1 MRVTVK
7 RYYGLIATLLPALLL
22 MTACFRGGH
31 GAVGALE
38 AQDSVI
44 TAAKLLSMQRNKDY
58 TLVTVADPWK
68 GGVLHRY
75 VLESCPIRY
84 VKWDMNRALTDVY
97 SAALPAE
104 RQGEVLHR
112 YVLVPR
118 DSVLPDN
125 LPEGTVVRTPVQ
137 RALVYSSVHTSLLG
151 ELGALD
157 AVRGVVD
164 SQYFIDSTIVKG
176 VAEGTI
182 ADCGNSM
189 NPTVEKVIDMQPD
202 AILLS
207 PYQDASY
214 GQIATLDIPIIECAD
229 YLEYDPLGRAEWMKF
244 YGELVGR
251 QAEADSLYNVVTN
264 DYNQVREAAAGAK
277 SRPTVVTEMV
287 ISGVWNVPGGQSY
300 MARIISDAGGDY
312 LWADDENTGSLALD
326 FNQVLAKA
334 QNADYWFIKWTNIN
348 SLKDLQGAY
357 DLNKEMAAFQNKRVY
372 VCDTDKT
379 RFFDR
384 IPFHPDVLLR
394 EFAAIM
400 HPGLFLD
407 YKQQMYHHID

>member
-1 MRVTVK
+1 MK
-7 RYYGLIATLLPALLL
+7 RTALFLLLLPALLL
-22 MTACFRGGH
+22 MQSCFRGADHAGS
-31 GAVGALE
+31 AINTDDNQV
-38 AQDSVI
+38 VN
-44 TAAKLLSMQRNKDY
+44 AKLLTMQREAHY

-75 VLESCPIRY
+75 VL
-84 VKWDMNRALTDVY
+84 
-97 SAALPAE
+97 
-104 RQGEVLHR
+104 
-112 YVLVPR
+112 VPS
-118 DSVLPDN
+118 DSVLPEN
-125 LPEGTVVRTPVQ
+125 LPEGTVVRTPVKC
-137 RALVYSSVHTSLLG
+137 ALVYSSVHTSLMN
-151 ELGALD
+151 ELHAME

-164 SQYFIDSTIVKG
+164 KQYFIDSTIVEG
-176 VAEGTI
+176 VKSGKI

-214 GQIATLDIPIIECAD
+214 GQIANLDIPIIECAD

-244 YGELVGR
+244 YGELVGKR
-251 QAEADSLYNVVTN
+251 QEADSLYNTVVEA
-264 DYNQVREAAAGAK
+264 YNEMKSKAAGAE

-287 ISGVWNVPGGQSY
+287 ISGVWNVPGGESY
-300 MARIISDAGGDY
+300 MARILADAGGQY
-312 LWADDENTGSLALD
+312 LWADDKNTGSLALD
-326 FNQVLAKA
+326 FNQVLAVA

-357 DLNKEMAAFQNKRVY
+357 DLNKEMAAFKNKRVY

-384 IPFHPDVLLR
+384 IPFHPEVLLH
-394 EFAAIM
+394 EFASIL
-400 HPGLFLD
+400 HPELFPD
-407 YKQQMYHHID
+407 AEPQMYHHID

>member
-1 MRVTVK
+1 MITMTVK
-7 RYYGLIATLLPALLL
+7 RINIAIYLLPLLL
-22 MTACFRGGH
+22 LASCYRGGNH
-31 GAVGALE
+31 NGTDVAVDDNVVTHAR
-38 AQDSVI
+38 
-44 TAAKLLSMQRNKDY
+44 LLTMQRQSGY
-58 TLVTVADPWK
+58 TIATVADPWK

-75 VLESCPIRY
+75 I
-84 VKWDMNRALTDVY
+84 
-97 SAALPAE
+97 
-104 RQGEVLHR
+104 
-112 YVLVPR
+112 LVPR
-118 DSVLPDN
+118 DSVIPDD

-151 ELGALD
+151 ELGAID
-157 AVRGVVD
+157 VVRGVVD
-164 SQYFIDSTIVKG
+164 KQYFIDKVITDG
-176 VAEGTI
+176 VASGTI

-214 GQIATLDIPIIECAD
+214 GQIASLGIPIIECAD

-244 YGELVGR
+244 YGELVGKC
-251 QAEADSLYNVVTN
+251 QEADSLYESVATAYN
-264 DYNQVREAAAGAK
+264 DMKEKAAGAK
-277 SRPTVVTEMV
+277 NHPTVVTEMV

-300 MARIISDAGGDY
+300 MARIINDAGGVY
-312 LWADDENTGSLALD
+312 LWAKDGNTGSLALD
-326 FNQVLAKA
+326 FDQVLAVA

-348 SLKDLQGAY
+348 SLKDLQGAF
-357 DLNKEMAAFQNKRVY
+357 DLNKEMAAFKNKRVY

-394 EFAAIM
+394 EFSAIM
-400 HPGLFLD
+400 HPELFPGFHN
-407 YKQQMYHHID
+407 QMYHHID